1 MESISKLC
9 KPFNMLEL
17 DLKNYVVLHKHSCV
31 CVSTYSL
38 AIGLIEGTLLFNL
51 GQFHIHLLTD
61 NSHRVST

>member
-1 MESISKLC
+1 
-9 KPFNMLEL
+9 MLEL